1 MILLKGIYLIS
12 YIILPFIWY
21 MKDKFR
27 KYWSRISP
35 DAHHL
40 PLAENKKSKIDNSHI
55 SNAQYPSLVY
65 SSLNIKNASRPH
77 TKKKKQVEKS
87 GDIIYSNEKQKKY
100 HFWEKHWAYKVYS
113 LSNKVMTEQ

>member
-77 TKKKKQVEKS
+77 TKKK
-87 GDIIYSNEKQKKY
+87 
-100 HFWEKHWAYKVYS
+100 
-113 LSNKVMTEQ
+113 NK